1 MLRLIWI
8 LVLLMLA
15 ALTFSSGWI
24 FSSIGLLILAIA
36 TEVGFRTKVQW
47 YSHQH

>member
-8 LVLLMLA
+8 LLLLMLA
-15 ALTFSSGWI
+15 TMTFSFGWM
-24 FSSIGLLILAIA
+24 FSTVGLVILGIA

-47 YSHQH
+47 YSH